1 MKAALSRA
9 LMFVA
14 GLALL
19 GWGMLPAGAVS
30 VGAAPLLLVTETSSA
45 EPPTPTPDTPV
56 PTATREVGELTPG
69 PTNTPAPTSTTPPEP
84 PSEPPPDDD
93 ESNDTAVPT
102 ATPVPATPTATPAA
116 AAPAD
121 PAISKSVSPGTARVG
136 DSVTYTI
143 NVTNLGGSVA
153 TDVTV
158 EDSLPAILRPT
169 GVTSSKGEASLS
181 GQTVRVTIGDLAPGE
196 TVTITVQATV
206 VAQPAAPNN
215 RNLATVSSSS
225 PDANLDN
232 NQASVPLDPAVVPA
246 VLPTTGDAGQ
256 GLGPLAAM
264 LLGLTLIA
272 ASVLVRRRAA

>member
-1 MKAALSRA
+1 MKAALTRA

-45 EPPTPTPDTPV
+45 EPPTPTPAPPTDTPQ

-69 PTNTPAPTSTTPPEP
+69 PTNTSAPTSTTPPEP
-84 PSEPPPDDD
+84 PPDEDKP
-93 ESNDTAVPT
+93 SNTAVPT
-102 ATPVPATPTATPAA
+102 ATPVPAAPTATPAG

-143 NVTNLGGSVA
+143 NVTNLGGSTA
-153 TDVTV
+153 TGVTV
-158 EDSLPAILRPT
+158 EDSLPAIVSPT

-206 VAQPAAPNN
+206 VAQPAPPNN
-215 RNLATVSSSS
+215 RNLAIVSSTS
-225 PDANLDN
+225 PDANADN

-256 GLGPLAAM
+256 GRWPLAAM

-272 ASVLVRRRAA
+272 ASMLMRRRAA